1 MGIILKTATLA
12 LLLMG
17 GGDDLEKK
25 VKYPAFTSAS
35 EDTSKYIVIQ
45 GKTYRQRPPGAYC
58 DPTLYG
64 TPVKEE
70 PQKTPPF
77 GPLGFG
83 IGLAA
88 TVLTAIAM
96 RKKHDKI
103 IEKYQQQRGWDF
115 FGVHRHPVVDYDVD
129 RKEREF

>member
-17 GGDDLEKK
+17 GDDDIEKRTR
-25 VKYPAFTSAS
+25 PDS
-35 EDTSKYIVIQ
+35 DTKYITIQ

-70 PQKTPPF
+70 PWKTPPLD
-77 GPLGFG
+77 PLGFG

-88 TVLTAIAM
+88 VVLTAIAM
-96 RKKHDKI
+96 RKRQDAI

-115 FGVHRHPVVDYDVD
+115 FGVHRHPVVDYEV
-129 RKEREF
+129 EREEP